1 MLVCGRIVYLKYIQ
15 YILLTG
21 VCVYV
26 CLHSNPRLYIIE
38 LNFFITLINSLVES
52 CVVSFCDL

>member
-1 MLVCGRIVYLKYIQ
+1 MLVCGRTVYLKYIQ

-21 VCVYV
+21 FVCM
-26 CLHSNPRLYIIE
+26 CLHSNLRLYIIE

-52 CVVSFCDL
+52 YVVSFCDL